1 MPAPSGL
8 APGSGVRCLRLDARG
23 VRAEFQP
30 VMQIDAYTRIVL
42 TVIAGCLVYMVA
54 KDLTFVPDAF
64 AQEGAPVTAVNIV
77 EIGGAPVP
85 APANSRYEVSLPV
98 RVLD

>member
-1 MPAPSGL
+1 MK
-8 APGSGVRCLRLDARG
+8 
-23 VRAEFQP
+23 
-30 VMQIDAYTRIVL
+30 IDAYTRIVL
-42 TVIAGCLVYMVA
+42 TVIAGCLLYMVG
-54 KDLTFVPDAF
+54 KDLTIIPEAR
-64 AQEGAPVTAVNIV
+64 AQEGSPVMAVNIA

>member
-1 MPAPSGL
+1 MPAPK
-8 APGSGVRCLRLDARG
+8 GSARGSAARCLRLDGAG
-23 VRAEFQP
+23 GRADFGLP
-30 VMQIDAYTRIVL
+30 MQIDAYTRIVL
-42 TVIAGCLVYMVA
+42 TVIAACLVYMVG
-54 KDLTFVPDAF
+54 KDLSLVPEAR

-98 RVLD
+98 RVLE

>member
-1 MPAPSGL
+1 MPAPSGSVV
-8 APGSGVRCLRLDARG
+8 GSGARCLRLDAR
-23 VRAEFQP
+23 VARADFRP

-42 TVIAGCLVYMVA
+42 TVIAASLVYMVA
-54 KDLTFVPDAF
+54 KDLALVPDAH

-85 APANSRYEVSLPV
+85 APANSRNEVSLPV

>member
-1 MPAPSGL
+1 MPAPSGSGL
-8 APGSGVRCLRLDARG
+8 GSGARCLRLDARG
-23 VRAEFQP
+23 VRADFRL

-54 KDLTFVPDAF
+54 KDVSLVPDAR
-64 AQEGAPVTAVNIV
+64 AQEAAPVTAVNIV

-85 APANSRYEVSLPV
+85 APANSRNEVSLPV

>member
-8 APGSGVRCLRLDARG
+8 ELGSGVRCLRLDARG
-23 VRAEFQP
+23 VRADFRL

-42 TVIAGCLVYMVA
+42 TVIAACLVYMVA
-54 KDLTFVPDAF
+54 KDVSLVPDAR
-64 AQEGAPVTAVNIV
+64 AQETAPVTAVNIV

-85 APANSRYEVSLPV
+85 APANSRNEVSLPV

>member
-8 APGSGVRCLRLDARG
+8 APGSGAGCLRLDARG
-23 VRAEFQP
+23 VRAELQP

-54 KDLTFVPDAF
+54 KDVSLVPDAR

>member
-1 MPAPSGL
+1 
-8 APGSGVRCLRLDARG
+8 
-23 VRAEFQP
+23 
-30 VMQIDAYTRIVL
+30 MQIDAYTRIMF
-42 TVIAGCLVYMVA
+42 TIIACCLLYMVG
-54 KDLTFVPDAF
+54 KDLAVVPAAN

-85 APANSRYEVSLPV
+85 APANSRNEVSLPV

>member
-1 MPAPSGL
+1 MRAPNAWVL
-8 APGSGVRCLRLDARG
+8 GSGGKFLRLDAG
-23 VRAEFQP
+23 EPRADVP
-30 VMQIDAYTRIVL
+30 LPMQIDAYTRIVL
-42 TVIAGCLVYMVA
+42 TVIAGCLLYMVG
-54 KDLTFVPDAF
+54 KDLSIVPAAH

-85 APANSRYEVSLPV
+85 APANSRNEVSLPV

>member
-1 MPAPSGL
+1 MPVRSNSAL
-8 APGSGVRCLRLDARG
+8 GSVANCLRLDGGTVQAD
-23 VRAEFQP
+23 VRSS
-30 VMQIDAYTRIVL
+30 MQIDAYTRIVL
-42 TVIAGCLVYMVA
+42 TVIAGCLLYMVG
-54 KDLTFVPDAF
+54 KDLSLVPDAH
-64 AQEGAPVTAVNIV
+64 AQEGSPVTAVNIV